1 MKIVYLIT
9 DMLYFFLQGIFS
21 GGAYRTGEYTSG
33 RRRYLSRQSFKQ
45 LGPAAFSGIFVA
57 PGQLYGKKR
66 II

>member
-21 GGAYRTGEYTSG
+21 GGAYRAGKYTNG
-33 RRRYLSRQSFKQ
+33 RRRYPSRQSFEQ
-45 LGPAAFSGIFVA
+45 LGPAAFSGVFVT
-57 PGQLYGKKR
+57 PGQLYGEKR